1 MGPTAIKDIMKPLSY
16 THRLLMVVAL
26 LFFYSIRLNA
36 YISLHAQVTSFAIY
50 CDSFSEVL
58 FLNTNEVPQPLN
70 GGLIVLA
77 EYTRAGMRY
86 NPTNNEKKGG
96 CMLKI
101 SRIANDD
108 GTQEHYAITGYA
120 VDNVEGQWI
129 WHNCLSNSV
138 KYNSVKGVYTAFVNG
153 LGNVYFSI

>member
-1 MGPTAIKDIMKPLSY
+1 MQLWLIMKLVIYFRLLLLSALLLISCDLNAQVAMCFHVNSISICTLSY
-16 THRLLMVVAL
+16 AKSDC
-26 LFFYSIRLNA
+26 YNLNEKSHP
-36 YISLHAQVTSFAIY
+36 I
-50 CDSFSEVL
+50 
-58 FLNTNEVPQPLN
+58 N

-86 NPTNNEKKGG
+86 NPSNNEKKGG

-101 SRIANDD
+101 SRMANDD

-120 VDNVEGQWI
+120 VDNVDGQWI